1 MGLVLVGGFLFPIY
15 NLFSNYSEFVIKYS
29 SQLFI
34 ILELSNIL
42 ISIRPSECS
51 LTIRDAILELTYI
64 CIPFNINQNSN
75 TIWNSVLNFTFIYWV
90 SFIISNHSRRKIEK
104 RMSICLTWF
113 PINDFRL
120 NQYIPESGWFYKNV
134 GFYLE
139 GCRGRG
145 SILPWNKVTIPF
157 ISNSLPNS
165 YFTSKSGCPFSSSII
180 KSPD

>member
-120 NQYIPESGWFYKNV
+120 NQYLPESGWFYKNV
-134 GFYLE
+134 GFLWRSLEEGSQFFHEIRLQFLLYLTPFQ
-139 GCRGRG
+139 
-145 SILPWNKVTIPF
+145 ILILLVCLDVLF
-157 ISNSLPNS
+157 HHQL
-165 YFTSKSGCPFSSSII
+165 
-180 KSPD
+180 